1 MDTAVALVRS
11 YLQANGFFTVT
22 EYPILEVIAN
32 GETRTVTDVDV
43 LALRFPGAGG
53 SGYGGD
59 DGVSST
65 SGPTIPPDPTLG
77 LTDEHIEVIIAEVKE
92 GAAVLNR
99 AARDPKVLA
108 AVLRR
113 FGQMRPEVS
122 DEIVAELI
130 ATGTG
135 MHPAGI
141 RVRLMVFAS
150 KPPTRRNIQYQWISL
165 GEIATWLERQVHEH
179 WEQIK
184 TIQSKDPALGFL
196 ILFEKAKRGEA

>member
-53 SGYGGD
+53 SGYGD
-59 DGVSST
+59 DAVSST

-77 LTDEHIEVIIAEVKE
+77 LTDEHIEVIIGEVKE